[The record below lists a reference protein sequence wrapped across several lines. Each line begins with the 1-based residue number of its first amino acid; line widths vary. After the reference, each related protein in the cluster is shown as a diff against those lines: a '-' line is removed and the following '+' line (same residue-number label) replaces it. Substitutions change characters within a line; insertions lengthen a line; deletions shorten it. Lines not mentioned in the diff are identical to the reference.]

1 MTENLIETV
10 DLHKSFTV
18 NGKET
23 LHVLK
28 GVTEHIAKGE
38 GNRFHP

>member
-10 DLHKSFTV
+10 DLHKSFDV
-18 NGKET
+18 LGRGR

-28 GVTEHIAKGE
+28 GVKKHACIETIKT
-38 GNRFHP
+38 